1 MWNAYSSAA
10 AVKWVLLLFM
20 LGRAWL
26 CSIMGCSAPGSPVL
40 TVPQSLL
47 TFMSSQWCY
56 LTVSSSVAPF
66 FSCPQSFPASRSFPI
81 SLLFAS
87 GGQSI
92 ETSAS
97 ASVLPMKIQDWFPLG
112 LTDLISLQSKGLSKV
127 FSSTTVQKH
136 QYFSAQLSLW
146 STLTSIHDYWKN
158 HSFEYV
164 DLCWQSNV
172 FASRFVGLSNLDNTL
187 FRFS

>member
-97 ASVLPMKIQDWFPLG
+97 ASVLPMTIQGWFPLG
-112 LTDLISLQSKGLSKV
+112 LTSYYVRNNQSCNEQCPAQTSEPRAQGLEYSVWKGEGWGKRS
-127 FSSTTVQKH
+127 Q
-136 QYFSAQLSLW
+136 
-146 STLTSIHDYWKN
+146 
-158 HSFEYV
+158 
-164 DLCWQSNV
+164 
-172 FASRFVGLSNLDNTL
+172 
-187 FRFS
+187 